1 MKIKIFSNIIMPQ
14 HYGGGKKMN
23 GNGKSKPKPKSNGLT
38 EKQKKNLPPQ
48 LQKAIMAKRGKM

>member
-1 MKIKIFSNIIMPQ
+1 MPQ

-23 GNGKSKPKPKSNGLT
+23 GNGKSRPKPKTNGLT
-38 EKQKKNLPPQ
+38 EKQKKNLPPA